1 MVALFVRTELASE
14 RWHDDLQAL
23 LDQAGISGE
32 VVTNPDLDDEAG
44 NQARRRLLTGKRGYS
59 DRTDYF
65 EGFPDDVSWQWMAI
79 SADELAK
86 VRYIEY
92 DYWNELSGGSRLPV
106 DAAARIRA
114 GVTPFMIP
122 NHRVLD
128 LAQAVVE
135 GAKFPPLIL
144 VTTGS
149 GADLVVLEGHLRLT
163 AYMLSRE
170 WLPPEL
176 EVLVGSSQGM
186 TRWDCWQPAAS

>member
-1 MVALFVRTELASE
+1 MVALFVRTELASD

-23 LDQAGISGE
+23 LDQAGISAE
-32 VVTNPDLDDEAG
+32 VVTKPDLDDEAG
-44 NQARRRLLTGKRGYS
+44 NQARRWLLTGKRGYS

-65 EGFPDDVSWQWMAI
+65 EGFPDDVTWQWMAI

-106 DAAARIRA
+106 DAATRIRA

-128 LAQAVVE
+128 LAQAVAE
-135 GAKFPPLIL
+135 GAQFPPLIL
-144 VTTGS
+144 VTTGP
-149 GADLVVLEGHLRLT
+149 GGDVVLLEGHVRLT
-163 AYMLSRE
+163 AFILARE

-176 EVLVGSSQGM
+176 EVLVGSSAGM
-186 TRWDCWQPAAS
+186 ARWDCW